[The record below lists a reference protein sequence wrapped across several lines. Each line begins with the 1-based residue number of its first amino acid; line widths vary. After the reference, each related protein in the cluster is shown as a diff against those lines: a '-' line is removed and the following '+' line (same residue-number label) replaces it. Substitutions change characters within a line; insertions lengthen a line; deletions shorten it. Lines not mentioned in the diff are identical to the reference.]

1 MPRMSLA
8 LVLLSAMI
16 AVVLWIMATVVEMH
30 LRQKDVL
37 QDEISGPVDQ
47 AQPEGSAADTAMAM
61 SCQETEA
68 RLEETVHK
76 ARFCTTDE
84 DCTLFD
90 YGYPIDCMTSVAK
103 AQVPLLRQEYKR
115 YDETCEHRVFFDCP
129 TEPYVRL
136 ALCRNNRC
144 IVELASNE
152 ALENAT
158 LNHIGKPER

>member
-1 MPRMSLA
+1 MSLA

-16 AVVLWIMATVVEMH
+16 AVVLWIMATAVDVH
-30 LRQKDVL
+30 LRQKDVA
-37 QDEISGPVDQ
+37 QDEISDPVDEP
-47 AQPEGSAADTAMAM
+47 QPAGSEADAEMAM

-68 RLEETVHK
+68 RLEETVDD

-144 IVELASNE
+144 VVELATNE

-158 LNHIGKPER
+158 LDHIGEPER